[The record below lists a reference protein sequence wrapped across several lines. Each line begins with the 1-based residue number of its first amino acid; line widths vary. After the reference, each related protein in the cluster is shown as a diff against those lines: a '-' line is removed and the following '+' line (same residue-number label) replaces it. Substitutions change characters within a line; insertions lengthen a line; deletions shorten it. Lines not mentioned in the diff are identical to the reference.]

1 MLSYSRRFLA
11 SISSRVAN
19 LPDQKR
25 MLLLVQVD
33 QLLAADQA
41 RALGEVTEEALATV

>member
-1 MLSYSRRFLA
+1 M
-11 SISSRVAN
+11 AN

-41 RALGEVTEEALATV
+41 RALEEVVTEEALATV